1 MLFMRQ
7 FDVVAIWCIVTLIA
21 EADMQADYHD
31 PKAEIIA
38 QIGLSSSTFDNPSVY
53 IDTVRSGI
61 TGNVAK
67 RILETFDVKRSVAAS
82 ILQTQESNVARL
94 YNRAN
99 IKGNVAE
106 DLLQSLKV
114 NLKALEVF
122 EDKGLVSEWMDTA
135 IPVLDGNTPNSLMDT
150 CEGRSWIIATLDR
163 IEFGEFS

>member
-1 MLFMRQ
+1 
-7 FDVVAIWCIVTLIA
+7 
-21 EADMQADYHD
+21 MQAEHQD
-31 PKAEIIA
+31 PGAEIIA
-38 QIGLSSSTFDNPSVY
+38 HIGLSSTTFENPSEY
-53 IDTVRSGI
+53 IDTVRAGI
-61 TGNVAK
+61 TGGVAK
-67 RILETFDVKRSVAAS
+67 RILEAFDIKRSVAAS

-122 EDKGLVSEWMDTA
+122 EDKDLVREWMDTP

-150 CEGRSWIIATLDR
+150 CEGRSWIMATLDLSLIHISEPTR
-163 IEFGEFS
+163 PY